1 MDCCAECF
9 RDRGIREYIEDNGS
23 VGQCDFCGSEDV
35 ETAPASEVGG
45 FIEDCLGR
53 LYEEHFESSSHDSAE
68 GGYQHPGEQPTDYHE
83 VVCWEREIFS
93 HLIYDPTDLLKAL
106 DLSAHGVVR
115 IDQFGPL
122 SGGREQIG
130 TWESFKRKV
139 QSEFR
144 YTILGSPEFQAFF
157 DEIQSVLDRWTV
169 VRWGPGERIFR
180 ARITPQG
187 ADYRRHDD
195 LTAPPPEKA
204 VPGRMNPKG
213 ISFFYGAS
221 HPQTALQEVRPE
233 RGDVVTV
240 GTFTVLRPLK
250 LVDLTAIPDSSLF
263 ADDFNFDYDQ
273 YYWPFLLHFA
283 ADISRPVKS
292 DRTDMDYLATQ
303 AFVELLKVHGL
314 PAAGQI
320 DGLIFSS
327 SLHAKGKCL
336 VLFGGPEISTEEEDH
351 PTARLLFRGCDRYRV
366 ESVDVVAKTLR
377 TEAPVHS
384 ATRR

>member
-1 MDCCAECF
+1 MNCCRECF
-9 RDRGIREYIEDNGS
+9 RDRGIRLYLQENGGE
-23 VGQCDFCGSEDV
+23 GQCDFCGSEDV
-35 ETAPASEVGG
+35 EVMPASEVGG
-45 FIEDCLGR
+45 FIEDRLG
-53 LYEEHFESSSHDSAE
+53 LMYEDPAESTPYESAE
-68 GGYQHPGEQPTDYHE
+68 GGYQFVGEQPTDYHE
-83 VVCWEREIFS
+83 VVCCEREIFS
-93 HLIYDPTDLLKAL
+93 HLIDDPTDLLDAL
-106 DLSAHGVVR
+106 GLSTDQVVR

-122 SGGREQIG
+122 SGGREQIE

-144 YTILGSPEFQAFF
+144 YTILGSPDFQTFF
-157 DEIQSVLDRWTV
+157 DEIRSVLDRWTV
-169 VRWGPGERIFR
+169 VRWEPGARIYR
-180 ARITPQG
+180 ARIPPPG
-187 ADYRRHDD
+187 VDYRRHDD
-195 LTAPPPEKA
+195 LKAPPLEKA
-204 VPGRMNPKG
+204 GQGRMNPKG
-213 ISFFYGAS
+213 ISFFYGTS
-221 HPQTALQEVRPE
+221 HPQTALQEVRPI

-240 GTFTVLRPLK
+240 GTFAVLRPLK

-263 ADDFNFDYDQ
+263 ADDFDFDYDQ

-336 VLFGGPEISTEEEDH
+336 VLFGGPEISAEEEDH
-351 PTARLLFRGCDRYRV
+351 PTARLLFRGCERYSV
-366 ESVDVVAKTLR
+366 ESIDVVAKVMGDM
-377 TEAPVHS
+377 APGHGP
-384 ATRR
+384 T